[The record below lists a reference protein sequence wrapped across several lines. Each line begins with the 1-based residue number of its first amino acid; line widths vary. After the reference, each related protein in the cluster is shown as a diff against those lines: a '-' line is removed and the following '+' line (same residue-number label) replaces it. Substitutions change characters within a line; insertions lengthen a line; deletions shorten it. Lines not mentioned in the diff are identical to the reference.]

1 MTIAARSILF
11 VPGDRAERFEKAR
24 ASGADIVVIDLEDAV
39 LPDRKVAA
47 RDTIYDAL
55 ASLREPRFF
64 VRVNSLDTEWHA
76 DDVRGLAA
84 LPGVAGLMLPKA
96 ERASDFAAIHEAA
109 PGKPLHALVETVS
122 AVLNLADL
130 VTAPGLS
137 RLSFGTVDFQA
148 DAGIDGDQAEID
160 YVRTQIVLHS
170 RSAGLAAPVDG
181 VSTDL
186 SNDEALARDTDHA
199 RRFGFGGK
207 LCVHPRQ
214 VGIVNAAFLPSAS
227 DVDWATR
234 VVAAIDGAFGAVAV
248 DGKLIDKPV
257 VDRARRVLDTYSA
270 FDSFRR

>member
-24 ASGADIVVIDLEDAV
+24 ASGADMVVIDLEDAV
-39 LPDRKVAA
+39 LPDRKIAA
-47 RDTIYDAL
+47 RDAVHDAL
-55 ASLREPRFF
+55 ASLDEPRFV
-64 VRVNSLDTEWHA
+64 VRVNSLDTDWHA
-76 DDVRGLAA
+76 DDVRALAA

-96 ERASDFAAIHEAA
+96 ERASDFAAMREAA
-109 PGKPLHALVETVS
+109 GGKPLHALVETVS
-122 AVLNLADL
+122 AILNLAEL
-130 VTAPGLS
+130 VAAPGLS

-148 DAGIDGDQAEID
+148 DAGIDGDRAEID
-160 YVRTQIVLHS
+160 HVRTQIVLQS

-186 SNDEALARDTDHA
+186 SDDAALESDTQHA

-214 VGIVNAAFLPSAS
+214 VAVVNRAFLPSDA

-234 VVAAIDGAFGAVAV
+234 VMSAIDGAFGAVAV

-257 VDRARRVLDTYSA
+257 VDRARRLLATHDAFRSA
-270 FDSFRR
+270 A